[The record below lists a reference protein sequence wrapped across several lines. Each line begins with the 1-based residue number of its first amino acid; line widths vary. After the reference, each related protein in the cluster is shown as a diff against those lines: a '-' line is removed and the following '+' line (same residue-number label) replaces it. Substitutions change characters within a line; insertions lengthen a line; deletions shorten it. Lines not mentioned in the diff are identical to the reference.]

1 MTIQPTLETERELWA
16 KGYLV
21 VAGVDEVGRGV
32 WAGPVVA
39 GAVVLPDDKLDSHWV
54 RRLRD
59 SKVLSARARE
69 ELATEIIEACDYGI
83 GAVDEQGV
91 DELGIVVATR
101 QAMRLAVLE
110 LQVRPDALIIDGNEV
125 VDLDIVAGEGG
136 RTLQVGRGGEH
147 HRQGRTRPLHG
158 RSGQGL
164 PRLWLRGAQGLRH
177 EAAPAGAG
185 RARPLPGAQVLGQAG
200 AGGAVMSMRCA
211 YFAARGADA

>member
-16 KGYLV
+16 RGYLV

-125 VDLDIVAGEGG
+125 VDLDIVQ
-136 RTLQVGRGGEH
+136 RPQVK
-147 HRQGRTRPLHG
+147 
-158 RSGQGL
+158 
-164 PRLWLRGAQGLRH
+164 
-177 EAAPAGAG
+177 
-185 RARPLPGAQVLGQAG
+185 
-200 AGGAVMSMRCA
+200 
-211 YFAARGADA
+211 ADAHCQSVAAASIIAKVARDLYMVDLAKVCPGYGFEEHKGYGTKQHQQALDELGPCPAHRRSVRPVREALS